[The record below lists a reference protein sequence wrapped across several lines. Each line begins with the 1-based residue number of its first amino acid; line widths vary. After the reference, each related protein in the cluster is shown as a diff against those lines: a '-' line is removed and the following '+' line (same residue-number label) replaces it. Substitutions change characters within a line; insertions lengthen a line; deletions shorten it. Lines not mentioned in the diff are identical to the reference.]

1 MKLSTTL
8 PILGAIALAATGYG
22 GDLALKVETQ
32 QAAYGIG
39 EPVVLHCVFTNET
52 DRAATV
58 DLGYNQQAI
67 FFVLNPGS
75 PTEMKLP
82 IAVRHGGMFVPDQQT
97 LQPNQSLSRFV
108 VFDQWFRPGVPGDY
122 QFEFHL
128 PMEQQEVR
136 APFTLRVGETNA
148 AHVKTGA
155 RLLIDRYDQLKAAPR
170 SEPAWREQFNCRC
183 AIELYCTYLP
193 GSFQGVLD
201 ELKREYASDHVLGPL
216 IQGAEAAGPGLCR
229 ILD

>member
-1 MKLSTTL
+1 MKIPVSLL
-8 PILGAIALAATGYG
+8 ILGAIALASTGYG

-52 DRAATV
+52 DHAVTV

-75 PTEMKLP
+75 PTEKKLP
-82 IAVRHGGMFVPDQQT
+82 IAVHHGGMSVRDQQT
-97 LQPNQSLSRFV
+97 LQPKQNLSRFV
-108 VFDQWFRPGVPGDY
+108 VFDQWFRPVAQGDY

-136 APFTLRVGETNA
+136 APFIL
-148 AHVKTGA
+148 HVVRRMRPT
-155 RLLIDRYDQLKAAPR
+155 
-170 SEPAWREQFNCRC
+170 
-183 AIELYCTYLP
+183 
-193 GSFQGVLD
+193 
-201 ELKREYASDHVLGPL
+201 
-216 IQGAEAAGPGLCR
+216 
-229 ILD
+229 